1 MKKLELTKEHCDMLS
16 KCIKHR
22 IDYLHE
28 TNRVFLSGSF
38 DDDVADKCAQNIVAI
53 GKLKTLLDYI
63 NS

>member
-1 MKKLELTKEHCDMLS
+1 MKTLELTKDACDMLS
-16 KCIKHR
+16 QCIKHR

-38 DDDVADKCAQNIVAI
+38 DDVVADKCAQNIVTI